1 MPAKKKNFSTMLQAD
16 VPKSRNGKHK
26 KIVSAILSDLAGLKT
41 GSALKIPL
49 KELGDS
55 KQNVRSALSRG
66 SHNAKRNIATAT
78 DAEFLYVWNTAD

>member
-1 MPAKKKNFSTMLQAD
+1 MPKKKNFTTMLQAD

-26 KIVSAILSDLAGLKT
+26 QIVSAILSDLDSLKA

-49 KELGDS
+49 KELGDT

-66 SHNAKRNIATAT
+66 SHNAKRQIATAT